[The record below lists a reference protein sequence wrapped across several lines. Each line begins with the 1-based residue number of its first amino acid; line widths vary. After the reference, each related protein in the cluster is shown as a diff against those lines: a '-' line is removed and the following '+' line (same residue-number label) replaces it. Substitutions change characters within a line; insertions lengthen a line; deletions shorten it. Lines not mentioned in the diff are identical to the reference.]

1 MAPLALSEAL
11 SSVVAALSKRDYC
24 DSYYYYDDDCHRSA
38 WESWGRW
45 AFAAVVVV
53 FFIILFVIWG
63 CINSRRRRRNGIH
76 PLYGTG
82 WMAPPPKYPGGP
94 NQHYPPPP
102 AYNAPPQQPVY
113 TGTSFNTANGYY
125 GHHEGI
131 QMSPQPPANTYHRP
145 ANGMRDGQD
154 DFAPPAGPPPGK

>member
-11 SSVVAALSKRDYC
+11 TSAVAALSKRDYRC
-24 DSYYYYDDDCHRSA
+24 YGYSYDYDDGTCRTSA
-38 WESWGRW
+38 WYSWGRW
-45 AFAAVVVV
+45 VFAAVVVV
-53 FFIILFVIWG
+53 FFIILFAIWG
-63 CINSRRRRRNGIH
+63 CINSRRRRRHGIR
-76 PLYGTG
+76 PVYGTG

-94 NQHYPPPP
+94 HQNYPPPP

-113 TGTSFNTANGYY
+113 TGTSFNTADGYY
-125 GHHEGI
+125 GHHQGI

-145 ANGMRDGQD
+145 GQD